1 MNRYSE
7 AMAEKRRRLGYSQAD
22 FADYLHYS
30 VQTIAKYERGLSEMD
45 VSSLIY
51 TARFLQ
57 VDVDSFLKGEDAKR
71 NEMAETHGFD
81 PDLFTKNLVTARIAR
96 RMNQNKLAKLSGCSA
111 RSIKNY
117 EGGKSLPSLSVFDAM
132 LQVLN
137 VSASDFLFED
147 LSLRPEFVV
156 TAKNKKAWVAGITL
170 ASFGLFRRTSRAS
183 TACPASPRSSPMT
196 RPRSMTPPPR
206 PSAPPPPRASTPS
219 RSKARASWPRARSR
233 PFLSLGGK
241 WRPVP

>member
-170 ASFGLFRRTSRAS
+170 ASFGLFAITIGVGTRLSQLRSQEDESRIYGVPGIAAVVADDPTKKHDA
-183 TACPASPRSSPMT
+183 TATPERAPAV
-196 RPRSMTPPPR
+196 
-206 PSAPPPPRASTPS
+206 PSEYT
-219 RSKARASWPRARSR
+219 
-233 PFLSLGGK
+233 LEE
-241 WRPVP
+241 